1 MKRLNTFVVILTLI
15 LPTLLFSQ
23 RQDCEDTRAFLGVH
37 SNEIS
42 RTKAELLGFD
52 NPYGSYITSIIGNT
66 AAEVGG
72 LAPFDYIYGINE
84 YRADRNEDLS
94 DMLSHFQS
102 GDEVIIHFYRNGQPM
117 SQLVNLSSRS
127 NSKSRKRS
135 AAEDPHMGISD
146 DDDND
151 NELGVR
157 VDVSRGSTAETLG
170 LDDGDV
176 ITAIN
181 GHPIIDWSDVST
193 AIDAM
198 EVGQTIA
205 VEYERDGDLRNASGP
220 IQSRSATQQVY
231 AEKAISMTRNSGA
244 FLGIYSNTLSREKA
258 KKLGFE
264 NQYGSYVSGV
274 IGNTA
279 AERAGIQPFDYIY
292 GIDEYRTGSR
302 QNLGDI
308 LHKYDPGETA
318 KVYYVRKS
326 QDRSSNIT
334 FGTRSEAVY
343 QELDKCEEPFFG
355 VSGDHTRSWS
365 KGVPVQIVSNSTAS
379 SLGMQNRD
387 VIISINDF
395 PIIDWEDIS
404 TAIDNM
410 QVGQNIRVSYMRDN
424 KEITGIQAIKSYCET
439 KGLSGIDNLKIGMNK
454 DLSFSGVET
463 VVEEKTFKAV
473 DFSNVS
479 VNVQDMSSEDSQQL
493 RNTKGLNLSSGNTL
507 RVNNLRLSPDPHKG
521 LFQLSFSL
529 PENGLTRIQIFN
541 TSGRTI
547 YDYDLGNYTGNF
559 EDEVD
564 ISQNGTTKYFLT
576 VSQDNRVM
584 AKKIVLQKG

>member
-23 RQDCEDTRAFLGVH
+23 KQDCEDTRAFLGVH

-42 RTKAELLGFD
+42 RSKAKLLGFD
-52 NPYGSYITSIIGNT
+52 NPHGSYVTSIIGNT

-84 YRADRNEDLS
+84 YRADSNEDLS

-102 GDEVIIHFYRNGQPM
+102 SDEVIIHFYRNGQPM

-127 NSKSRKRS
+127 NSKSKKRT
-135 AAEDPHMGISD
+135 AEEDPHMGISD
-146 DDDND
+146 DDDD
-151 NELGVR
+151 DDELGVR
-157 VDVSRGSTAETLG
+157 VDVSRGSTAEALG
-170 LDDGDV
+170 LDDGDI

-181 GHPIIDWSDVST
+181 GQTMIDWSDIST

-198 EVGQTIA
+198 DVGQTIA
-205 VEYERDGDLRNASGP
+205 VEYEREGDMRKASAP
-220 IQSRSATQQVY
+220 IQSRSEAQQQYRERTV
-231 AEKAISMTRNSGA
+231 IGTRNAGA

-274 IGNTA
+274 IGNTG

-334 FGTRSEAVY
+334 FGSRSEAVY

-355 VSGDHTRSWS
+355 VSGDHSRSWS
-365 KGVPVQIVSNSTAS
+365 KGVPVQVVDNSTAS
-379 SLGMQNRD
+379 SLGMQDRD

-395 PIIDWEDIS
+395 PIIDWDDIS
-404 TAIDNM
+404 VAIDNM
-410 QVGQNIRVSYMRDN
+410 KVGQNIKVRYMRN
-424 KEITGIQAIKSYCET
+424 SREITGIQAIKSYCET
-439 KGLSGIDNLKIGMNK
+439 KGLSGIDNMGIKEE
-454 DLSFSGVET
+454 LSLSGVER
-463 VVEEKTFKAV
+463 VVKGKAFNPV
-473 DFSNVS
+473 NFTNVK
-479 VNVQDMSSEDSQQL
+479 VNVQEMSREDSNQL
-493 RNTKGLNLSSGNTL
+493 RNTKGFNLSSSNTL
-507 RVNNLRLSPDPHKG
+507 RVNNLQLYPDPQKG
-521 LFQLSFSL
+521 LFHLSFSL
-529 PENGLTRIQIFN
+529 PENGSTRIQIFN
-541 TSGRTI
+541 TTGRTI

-564 ISQNGTTKYFLT
+564 ISQNGNTNYFLT
-576 VSQDNRVM
+576 VSQNNKVM
-584 AKKIVLQKG
+584 AKKIVLEKS